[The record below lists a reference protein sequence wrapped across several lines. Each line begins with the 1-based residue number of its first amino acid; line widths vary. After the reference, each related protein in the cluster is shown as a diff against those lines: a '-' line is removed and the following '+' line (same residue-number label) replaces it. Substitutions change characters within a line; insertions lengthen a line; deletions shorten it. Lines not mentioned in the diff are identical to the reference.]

1 MRGRFNRSHGSA
13 VSFFAFQDVI
23 TGTTGFLIIITIFLT
38 LNLDEVIG
46 GASIKADPNATLAA
60 TLKTTLEKITKLK
73 DKTAVITPAPNE
85 TEETVLRMI
94 VELKNAID
102 RLSPT
107 ASSPEMPRDENP
119 VDREVR
125 IEKQK
130 LLALI
135 DSLKRLLPDTTKE
148 AADAESKVASLESEV
163 KKAQS
168 QLQESFDQQ
177 NVIRLIPEKST
188 TNKDP
193 VLVTIASSG
202 FRIQAFDGTE
212 ARDADSLGGLMQ
224 TLQSAYT
231 PAGHYIVLYFK
242 PSAVLQFE
250 EVTRRTRGAG
260 YEIGYDLIPEHIQIQ
275 PAGHRTKP
283 KPTAPPP

>member
-23 TGTTGFLIIITIFLT
+23 TGTTGFLIIITIFMA

-46 GASIKADPNATLAA
+46 SASTAADPNATLAA
-60 TLKTTLEKITKLK
+60 TLKKTLEQITKLK
-73 DKTAVITPAPNE
+73 DTAAITPAASE
-85 TEETVLRMI
+85 TEETVRRMI
-94 VELKNAID
+94 AELKNAID

-107 ASSPEMPRDENP
+107 ASSPVMPQEENE
-119 VDREVR
+119 VDREIR

-130 LLALI
+130 LLTTIEAL
-135 DSLKRLLPDTTKE
+135 KKLLPDTTKE
-148 AADAESKVASLESEV
+148 AADAESKLASLESEV
-163 KKAQS
+163 KTAKT

-177 NVIRLIPEKST
+177 NILRLIPEKST

-202 FRIQAFDGTE
+202 FRIQAFDGSE
-212 ARDADSLGGLMQ
+212 ARTADSLGALMQ
-224 TLQSAYT
+224 ALQAAYT
-231 PAGHYIVLYFK
+231 TAGHYIVLYFK
-242 PSAVLQFE
+242 PSAVLQFD

-260 YEIGYDLIPEHIQIQ
+260 YEIGYDLIPERIQIQ
-275 PAGHRTKP
+275 PAGTRAKEQP
-283 KPTAPPP
+283 KAPPP

>member
-23 TGTTGFLIIITIFLT
+23 TGTTGFLIIITIFLA

-46 GASIKADPNATLAA
+46 GASTTADPNARMAA
-60 TLKTTLEKITKLK
+60 TLKTTLEKISKLK
-73 DKTAVITPAPNE
+73 DKATAITPAPNE

-94 VELKNAID
+94 AELKNAID
-102 RLSPT
+102 RLSPA
-107 ASSPEMPRDENP
+107 ASSPVMPTEENA

-135 DSLKRLLPDTTKE
+135 ESLKKLLPDTTKE
-148 AADAESKVASLESEV
+148 AADAESKVASLESDLKE
-163 KKAQS
+163 AQT
-168 QLQESFDQQ
+168 QLQESIDQQ

-188 TNKDP
+188 TSKAP

-212 ARDADSLGGLMQ
+212 ARDADSLGDFLQ
-224 TLQSAYT
+224 ALQSAYT
-231 PAGHYIVLYFK
+231 TAGHYIVLYFK
-242 PSAVLQFE
+242 PSAVLQFD
-250 EVTRRTRGAG
+250 EVTRRTRSAG
-260 YEIGYDLIPEHIQIQ
+260 YEIGYDLIPEHIQIR
-275 PAGHRTKP
+275 PARQHTKP
-283 KPTAPPP
+283 KPSSPPP